1 LMIFFITFIILF
13 FFWMHLSGKFDIF
26 HLTLGV
32 ISCALVSRSSGDLLF
47 RQKTVRS
54 TYLWQIFRF
63 LKYLPWLLYQIVLA
77 NIHVAYLV
85 LHPKMLTLIDPHI
98 IRFKVKLKTDMGLT
112 TFGNSITLT
121 PGTITVLIHE
131 GLFYVHAINQKVAD
145 DLLTGEM
152 EDRVTQIYE
161 EGNLGEFLSR

>member
-1 LMIFFITFIILF
+1 MVSFITFIILF
-13 FFWMHLSGKFDIF
+13 VFWIHLSGQFDIF

-32 ISCALVSRSSGDLLF
+32 ISCALVSRISGNLLF
-47 RQKTVRS
+47 REKSIRS
-54 TYLWQIFRF
+54 AYPWEVLRF
-63 LKYLPWLLYQIVLA
+63 LTYLPWLLYQIVLA

-98 IRFKVKLKTDMGLT
+98 IRFKVKLKTDIGLT

-131 GLFYVHAINQKVAD
+131 ESFYVHAINQKVAD

-152 EDRVTQIYE
+152 EDRVAQIYKE
-161 EGNLGEFLSR
+161 DELE

>member
-1 LMIFFITFIILF
+1 MVSFITFIILF
-13 FFWMHLSGKFDIF
+13 VFWICLSGQFDIF

-32 ISCALVSRSSGDLLF
+32 ISCALVSRISGNLLF
-47 RQKTVRS
+47 REKSIRS
-54 TYLWQIFRF
+54 AYPWEVLRF
-63 LKYLPWLLYQIVLA
+63 LTYLPWLLCQIVLA

-98 IRFKVKLKTDMGLT
+98 IRFKVKLKTDIGLT

-131 GLFYVHAINQKVAD
+131 ESFYVHAINQKVAD

-152 EDRVTQIYE
+152 EDRVAQIYK
-161 EGNLGEFLSR
+161 EGNLE

>member
-1 LMIFFITFIILF
+1 MVFFVSFIILF
-13 FFWMHLSGKFDIF
+13 VFWIFLSGYFDIF

-32 ISCALVSRSSGDLLF
+32 ISCALVSRISGNLLF
-47 RQKTVRS
+47 YEKKIRLTHF
-54 TYLWQIFRF
+54 WQTLRF
-63 LKYLPWLLYQIVLA
+63 LKYLPWLLYQIILA

-85 LHPKMLTLIDPHI
+85 LHPKVYSLIDPHI
-98 IRFKVKLKTDMGLT
+98 IKFKVKLKTDIGLT

-131 GLFYVHAINQKVAD
+131 GSFYVHAIDQKVAD

-152 EDRVTQIYE
+152 EDRVAQIYQ
-161 EGNLGEFLSR
+161 EG

>member
-1 LMIFFITFIILF
+1 MVFFITFTILF
-13 FFWMHLSGKFDIF
+13 FFWIHLSGQFDIF

-32 ISCALVSRSSGDLLF
+32 ISCALVSRISGNLLF
-47 RQKTVRS
+47 RKKRVRS
-54 TYLWQIFRF
+54 TYLWEILRF

-85 LHPKMLTLIDPHI
+85 LHPNMPPLIDPHI
-98 IRFKVKLKTDMGLT
+98 IKFKVRLKTDIGLT

-131 GLFYVHAINQKVAD
+131 GFFYVHAINQKVAD

-152 EDRVTQIYE
+152 EDRVAQIYKE
-161 EGNLGEFLSR
+161 DELGEILSC

>member
-1 LMIFFITFIILF
+1 MVFFVSFIILF
-13 FFWMHLSGKFDIF
+13 VFWMFLSGYFDIF

-32 ISCALVSRSSGDLLF
+32 ISCALVSRISGNLLF
-47 RQKTVRS
+47 YKKKIRLTHF
-54 TYLWQIFRF
+54 WQILRF
-63 LKYLPWLLYQIVLA
+63 LKYLPWLLYQIILA

-85 LHPKMLTLIDPHI
+85 LHPKVYSLIDPHI
-98 IRFKVKLKTDMGLT
+98 IKFKVKLKTDIGLT

-131 GLFYVHAINQKVAD
+131 GSFYVHAIDQKVAD

-152 EDRVTQIYE
+152 EDRVSQIYQ
-161 EGNLGEFLSR
+161 EG

>member
-1 LMIFFITFIILF
+1 MVFFVSFIILF
-13 FFWMHLSGKFDIF
+13 VFWIFLSGYFDIF

-32 ISCALVSRSSGDLLF
+32 ISCALVSRISGNLLF
-47 RQKTVRS
+47 YEKKIR
-54 TYLWQIFRF
+54 LAHFWQILRF
-63 LKYLPWLLYQIVLA
+63 LKYLPWLLYQIILA

-85 LHPKMLTLIDPHI
+85 LHPKVYSLIDPHI
-98 IRFKVKLKTDMGLT
+98 IKFKVKLKTDIGLT

-131 GLFYVHAINQKVAD
+131 GSFYVHAIDQKVAD

-152 EDRVTQIYE
+152 EDRVSQIYQ
-161 EGNLGEFLSR
+161 EG

>member
-1 LMIFFITFIILF
+1 MVFFVSFIILF
-13 FFWMHLSGKFDIF
+13 VFWIFLSGYFDIF

-32 ISCALVSRSSGDLLF
+32 ISCALVSRISGNLLF
-47 RQKTVRS
+47 YEKKIRLTHF
-54 TYLWQIFRF
+54 WQTLRF
-63 LKYLPWLLYQIVLA
+63 LKYLPWLLYQIILA

-85 LHPKMLTLIDPHI
+85 LHPKVYSLIDPHI
-98 IRFKVKLKTDMGLT
+98 IKFKVKLKTDIGLT

-131 GLFYVHAINQKVAD
+131 GSFYVHAIDQKVAD

-152 EDRVTQIYE
+152 EDRVSQIYQ
-161 EGNLGEFLSR
+161 EG